1 MLETLGKSMNFL
13 KRVARKAKK
22 ILSPNTPIEIVNR
35 LPECNDRLAHVKSL
49 GFNPDVV
56 FDCGAFIGRWAK
68 DANQLFP
75 AAKLVLVEPNSDVYA
90 QIADHTTGFES
101 QITLIKAAV
110 GESSGTMN
118 LNIWDNPKHNNKTT
132 ALAASSLLNHVQGE
146 ATRTV
151 AVDVRTI
158 DDIAEQTGLK
168 PNLLKL
174 DLQGAELPALKG
186 AVRTLESCELCIIE
200 FGCLDAYK
208 ERTTPA
214 QLVSFMD
221 ERDYALYDIVDVR
234 YRPFDG
240 AMMGGDFFFVKRG
253 SQLKAHRDYF

>member
-1 MLETLGKSMNFL
+1 MHFFN
-13 KRVARKAKK
+13 RVARKAKK
-22 ILSPNTPIEIVNR
+22 ILAPTTETRIVNR

-49 GFNPDVV
+49 GFDPDVV

-68 DANQLFP
+68 DVNQLFP
-75 AAKLVLVEPNSDVYA
+75 TSKLVLIEPNSELYP

-101 QITLIKAAV
+101 QTTLIKAAV
-110 GESSGTMN
+110 GESAGTMN
-118 LNIWDNPKHNNKTT
+118 LNIWENPKHTKKTT
-132 ALAASSLLNHVQGE
+132 ALAASSLLEHVQGE
-146 ATRTV
+146 ATRSV
-151 AVDVRTI
+151 AVNVITI
-158 DDIAEQTGLK
+158 DEIAQQTGLK

-186 AVRTLESCELCIIE
+186 AAQVLESCELCIIE

-214 QLVSFMD
+214 ELVSFMY

>member
-1 MLETLGKSMNFL
+1 MNL
-13 KRVARKAKK
+13 LTRAARKAKK
-22 ILSPNTPIEIVNR
+22 ILSSNASLQFVNR
-35 LPECNDRLAHVKSL
+35 LPDCNDRLAHVKSL
-49 GFNPDVV
+49 GFDPDVV

-75 AAKLVLVEPNSDVYA
+75 SAKLVLVEPNSEVYP
-90 QIADHTTGFES
+90 QIVEHTTEFES
-101 QITLIKAAV
+101 QTTLIKAAV
-110 GESSGTMN
+110 GQFAGTMN
-118 LNIWDNPKHNNKTT
+118 LNIWENPKHNNKTT

-146 ATRTV
+146 ATRSV
-151 AVDVRTI
+151 AVDVKTI
-158 DDIAEQTGLK
+158 DEIAENTGLT

-186 AVRTLESCELCIIE
+186 AVQVLKSCELCIIE
-200 FGCLDAYK
+200 FGCLEAYK

-214 QLVSFMD
+214 ELISFMND
-221 ERDYALYDIVDVR
+221 RDYGLYDIVDVR

-240 AMMGGDFFFVKRG
+240 AMMGGDFFFVKRN